1 MGTNKNRTDR
11 LYLRIKPELKDKMQ
25 AYCKRNHMV
34 LSDVVT
40 RFFARLLQ
48 QEQEKKHVDAEQI

>member
-1 MGTNKNRTDR
+1 
-11 LYLRIKPELKDKMQ
+11 MQ

-40 RFFARLLQ
+40 RFFVRLLQ
-48 QEQEKKHVDAEQI
+48 QEQEKENVDAEQI